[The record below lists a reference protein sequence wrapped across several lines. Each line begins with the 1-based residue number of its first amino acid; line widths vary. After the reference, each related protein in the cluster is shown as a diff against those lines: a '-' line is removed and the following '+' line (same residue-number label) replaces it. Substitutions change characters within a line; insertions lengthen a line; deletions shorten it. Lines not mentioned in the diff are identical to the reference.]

1 MGVMKK
7 ILVLLLVAN
16 LAAKAQSFPDLRYE
30 DRTYDS
36 NIKTVLV
43 YPAPNRPD
51 DPARSLY
58 APVVKLGDQQRPLVL
73 EFDDLSG
80 NYKSYRFKIK
90 HCNADWTPSAL
101 NEIEYT
107 YTYNDFA
114 IEDYRGSFN
123 TKVPYFHYSAEIPK
137 LKVGGNYLLLVY
149 EDKRPAKLVLSKRF
163 MIYQPLVSV
172 LAQVGLSS
180 GITDQRTK
188 QQIDFDIDYNGYEV
202 ISPQEDLKV
211 VVRQNYRWSK
221 TITNLKPSNVR
232 SFDNRVEYRPFD
244 LSNNFWAGNDFRWF
258 DTRTARG
265 MGVNIAEFVQ
275 EQNQTVAYLRPDGTL
290 TKGGF
295 VQIDDF
301 NGQYIVENRDAAN
314 SAFEAD
320 YLNVVFSLK
329 IPELTDAQVFVNGGF
344 NGWQL
349 NDANLMTYNAEKGM
363 YEAGI
368 FIKQGIVNYNYL
380 IVNKNNLDEASTEG
394 NFSAA
399 TNDYEIFV
407 YHRPP
412 AARADVLVGY
422 RLVEFGRR

>member
-1 MGVMKK
+1 
-7 ILVLLLVAN
+7 
-16 LAAKAQSFPDLRYE
+16 
-30 DRTYDS
+30 
-36 NIKTVLV
+36 
-43 YPAPNRPD
+43 
-51 DPARSLY
+51 
-58 APVVKLGDQQRPLVL
+58 
-73 EFDDLSG
+73 LSG

-101 NEIEYT
+101 NDIEYT

-123 TKVPYFHYSAEIPK
+123 TKVPYFHYFAEIPK
-137 LKVGGNYLLLVY
+137 LKVGGNYLLMVY
-149 EDKRPAKLVLSKRF
+149 EDKRPAKLVLTRRF
-163 MIYQPLVSV
+163 MVYQPRVSI
-172 LAQVGLSS
+172 LAQVSLSS
-180 GITDQRTK
+180 GIMEQRSK
-188 QQIDFDIDYNGYEV
+188 QQVDFDIDYNGYEL
-202 ISPQEDLKV
+202 ISPQEDLKI
-211 VVRQNYRWSK
+211 VVRQNYRWDK
-221 TITNLKPSNVR
+221 VITNLKPSNVR

-275 EQNQTVAYLRPDGTL
+275 EQNQTVAYLRPDAPR

-349 NDANLMTYNAEKGM
+349 NDANAMSYNSQTGQ
-363 YEAGI
+363 YEASI
-368 FIKQGIVNYNYL
+368 FVKQGIVNYNYL
-380 IVNKNNLDEASTEG
+380 IVNKNSFDETLTEG
-394 NFSAA
+394 NYSTS

-407 YHRPP
+407 YHRSP
-412 AARADVLVGY
+412 ASRADVLVGY

>member
-1 MGVMKK
+1 MKK
-7 ILVLLLVAN
+7 IFFLLLQ
-16 LAAKAQSFPDLRYE
+16 LHLTAQAQNFPELRYE

-43 YPAPNRPD
+43 YPASNRPD

-58 APVVKLGDQQRPLVL
+58 SPVVKLNDERPLIL

-80 NYKSYRFKIK
+80 NYKSYQFKIK

-107 YTYNDFA
+107 FTYNDFA
-114 IEDYRGSFN
+114 VNDYQGSFN
-123 TKVPYFHYSAEIPK
+123 TKVPYFHYFTEIPK
-137 LKVGGNYLLLVY
+137 LKIGGNYLLLVY
-149 EDKRPAKLVLSKRF
+149 EDKRPARLIISKRF
-163 MIYQPLVSV
+163 MVYHPKVSI
-172 LAQVGLSS
+172 LAQATLSS
-180 GITDQRTK
+180 GIMEQRTK
-188 QQIDFDIDYNGYEV
+188 QQIDFDVDYTGYEL
-202 ISPQEDLKV
+202 ISPQEDLRV

-232 SFDNRVEYRPFD
+232 SFDNRVEYHPFD

-265 MGVNIAEFVQ
+265 MGVNVADFSQ
-275 EQNQTVAYLRPDGTL
+275 QQNQTIAYLRQDTPL
-290 TKGGF
+290 TKGAF
-295 VQIDDF
+295 VQVGDL
-301 NGQYIVENRDAAN
+301 NGQYIVENRDANN

-329 IPELTDAQVFVNGGF
+329 IPELTDAQVFVNGAF

-349 NDANLMTYNAEKGM
+349 NEANVMAYNTQTGM
-363 YEAGI
+363 YEASI
-368 FIKQGIVNYNYL
+368 FVKQGIVNYNYL
-380 IVNKNNLDEASTEG
+380 IVNKEQTDEAATEG
-394 NFSAA
+394 NYS
-399 TNDYEIFV
+399 TSSNDYEVFI

-412 AARADVLVGY
+412 AARADILVGY
-422 RLVEFGRR
+422 RLVEFGKR